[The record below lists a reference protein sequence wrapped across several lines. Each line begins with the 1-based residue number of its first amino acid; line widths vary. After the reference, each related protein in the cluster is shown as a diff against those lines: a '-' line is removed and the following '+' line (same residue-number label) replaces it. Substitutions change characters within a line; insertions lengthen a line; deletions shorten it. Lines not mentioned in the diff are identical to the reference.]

1 MHDDSALVERRIR
14 RELMERVMPA
24 MYRATVPCDVTAWEA
39 PGEPVAYA
47 EAMASLAA
55 QGRPFTVGDHYG
67 RPWGTT
73 WFRLRADV
81 PAAWSA
87 AAGTSVEAV
96 VDLGF
101 HPDAAGFQS
110 EGLVWAPGADGLGL
124 PVQGIHPRRTAVPLG
139 GAPGNLLVDG
149 GALDMIVE
157 AASNPAFPQRRMA
170 ADGNLGS
177 LRTAGD
183 RPLYRLRQASL
194 GLRDD
199 EVYHLLLDVEVLLG
213 LMTALAPTEARRQ
226 RILRTLQ
233 AAFDA
238 LDLDDVTG
246 TAAAA
251 RHLLAPALALH
262 ARDGAHQVVAVGHA
276 HIDSAWLWPVRE
288 TIRKCARTFAS
299 ATRMMD
305 ADPGYHFVCSQAVQY
320 EWMEDRYP
328 ALFQRIRERVATGQW
343 QPVGA
348 MWVEADMNLPSG
360 ESLVRQLVHGQR
372 YFEDRFGLR
381 CREVWIPDVFGY
393 PAALPQL
400 FLGAGCERF
409 ITQKLSWNKQ
419 NRFPHSTFRWRGLD
433 GSEVLTHFPPVDT
446 YNATVVG
453 EELVFSER
461 NFKEHG
467 WSNWSLMPFGHGNGG
482 GGPTRE
488 MIQRAARFADLDG
501 APQVRMGTTD
511 EFFEQVEAERDA
523 GAAVPL
529 WDGELYFEMHRGT
542 LTSQA
547 RTKVGNRRCE
557 QLLREAELWWAA
569 AAPAGVPA
577 DVAAELDRLWKDVLL
592 QQFHDIIPGS
602 SITWV
607 YEDAEAEHARV
618 AARLEEL
625 IAAALAQVAH
635 GGTVANPS
643 AFARTEVVADAT
655 GAPVVVTA
663 PGFGFGSAGQA
674 EVDDR
679 VVCTEHSFTNGH
691 LSVSW
696 NLDGEITSIIDVAA
710 GRELLPEGHTV
721 SLELAPDHPVEYDA
735 WDVEAWTRDLGHPV
749 GGVQSVAL
757 VEDGPLRATLEVR
770 RAFGRSAVVQRAV
783 LRAGSP
789 RLDVSFDIDWHEDEA
804 LLSLHIP
811 LDVHAREAACG
822 IQFGHVMRPTHQSTS
837 WDAAKF
843 EVCAHRWVDLAEP
856 GWGVAVLDDGRYGH
870 SVQEPDGGGVR
881 VSLLRAAKYPDP
893 EQDHGRHQVTIA
905 VMPHGPGLE
914 AVVREAEV
922 LNNPLRWVPS
932 AAGAGAA
939 AGAAGPLVTVDGEGI
954 DVSAV
959 KRADDGS
966 GDLVVRVAEMCGAR
980 RPITVRMPARIQSA
994 SLCNLLEEP
1003 HTPFEVSDGIVV
1015 HTLRPFEVA
1024 TLRLSTTP

>member
-24 MYRATVPCDVTAWEA
+24 MYRASVPLAVTAWEA
-39 PGEPVAYA
+39 PGEPVPYA
-47 EAMASLAA
+47 QAVAA
-55 QGRPFTVGDHYG
+55 LDTEGRPFTVGDHYG

-73 WFRLRADV
+73 WFRFAGEL
-81 PAAWSA
+81 PAGWSTT
-87 AAGTSVEAV
+87 AGCSPEFV

-110 EGLVWAPGADGLGL
+110 EGLVWLPGADGQGL
-124 PVQGIHPRRTAVPLG
+124 PVQGIHPRRTAVPLAG
-139 GAPGNLLVDG
+139 IAGTAGPVEL
-149 GALDMIVE
+149 IVE
-157 AASNPAFPQRRMA
+157 AASNPAFPQRRMTA
-170 ADGNLGS
+170 EGNLGS

-183 RPLYRLRQASL
+183 RPLYRLRQATLS
-194 GLRDD
+194 LRDD
-199 EVYHLLLDVEVLLG
+199 EVYHLLLDIEVLLG
-213 LMTALAPTEARRQ
+213 LMTALAPAEARRQ

-238 LDLDDVTG
+238 LDLDDIAG

-251 RHLLAPALALH
+251 RAVLAPALALP
-262 ARDGAHQVVAVGHA
+262 ARSGAHRVVAAGHA

-305 ADPGYHFVCSQAVQY
+305 DDPAYRFVCSQAVQY
-320 EWMEDRYP
+320 QWMEDHYP
-328 ALFQRIRERVATGQW
+328 ALFQRIRERVANGQW

-372 YFEDRFGLR
+372 YFEVRFGVR
-381 CREVWIPDVFGY
+381 CKEVWIPDVFGY
-393 PAALPQL
+393 PASLPQL
-400 FLGAGCERF
+400 FRGAGCDRF

-453 EELVFSER
+453 EELVFSEH
-461 NFKEHG
+461 NFKDHG
-467 WSNWSLMPFGHGNGG
+467 WSDWSLMPFGHGNGG

-488 MIQRAARFADLDG
+488 MIQRAHRFADLDG
-501 APQVRMGTTD
+501 APRVTMGTTED
-511 EFFEQVEAERDA
+511 FFAQVEAERDA
-523 GAAVPL
+523 GAPVPR

-569 AAPAGVPA
+569 VPTGVPDA
-577 DVAAELDRLWKDVLL
+577 VTAELDRLWKDVLL

-607 YEDAEAEHARV
+607 YEDAEAEHERV

-625 IAAALAQVAH
+625 IAEALAQVAPS
-635 GGTVANPS
+635 GMIANPS
-643 AFARTEVVADAT
+643 AFTRTEVVADAT
-655 GAPVVVTA
+655 GALVVVSA
-663 PGFGFGSAGQA
+663 PGFGFGGPATV
-674 EVDDR
+674 EDR
-679 VVCTEHSFTNGH
+679 VVTTEHSFTNGF
-691 LSVSW
+691 LSVAW
-696 NLDGEITSIIDVAA
+696 DLDGEITSIIDVHA
-710 GRELLPEGHTV
+710 GRELLPDGRHV

-735 WDVEAWTRDLGHPV
+735 WDVEAWTRGLGRPV
-749 GGVQSVAL
+749 GGVHSVTL
-757 VEDGPLRATLEVR
+757 REDGPLRATLEVR
-770 RAFGRSAVVQRAV
+770 RAFGRSTVVQRVV

-789 RLDVSFDIDWHEDEA
+789 RLDLAFDIDWHEDEA
-804 LLSLHIP
+804 LLSLHVP

-822 IQFGHVMRPTHQSTS
+822 IQFGHVVRPTHQSTS

-856 GWGVAVLDDGRYGH
+856 GWGVAILDDGRYGH

-881 VSLLRAAKYPDP
+881 ISLLRAAKYPDP
-893 EQDHGRHQVTIA
+893 EQDHGRHAVTIA

-922 LNNPLRWVPS
+922 LNTPLRWV
-932 AAGAGAA
+932 AAGPDAA
-939 AGAAGPLVTVDGEGI
+939 AGASAAAPPLVAVDGEGI
-954 DVSAV
+954 ELSAV

-966 GDLVVRVAEMCGAR
+966 GDLVVRVAEVCGAR
-980 RPITVRMPARIQSA
+980 RPVTLRMPARIQAA

-1003 HTPFEVSDGIVV
+1003 HTPFEVGDGIVV